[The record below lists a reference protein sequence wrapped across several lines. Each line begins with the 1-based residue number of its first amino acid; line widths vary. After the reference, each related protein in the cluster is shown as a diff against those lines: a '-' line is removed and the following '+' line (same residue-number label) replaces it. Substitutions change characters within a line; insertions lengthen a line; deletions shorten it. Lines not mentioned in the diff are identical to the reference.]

1 MPAIAIFNYR
11 KEKYREIWCL
21 KMFNQIIIIPI
32 NATAEFI
39 RVESRHPVLLLI
51 LKSQEWNSLYIFLWK
66 FSRISQTLNNNVQ
79 VTSLLRIIII
89 F

>member
-21 KMFNQIIIIPI
+21 KMFNQIIIIRI

-51 LKSQEWNSLYIFLWK
+51 LKSQEWNSLYLLMEIFEN
-66 FSRISQTLNNNVQ
+66 IPNVQ

>member
-21 KMFNQIIIIPI
+21 KMFNQIIIIRI

-51 LKSQEWNSLYIFLWK
+51 LKSQEWNSLYLLMEIFEN
-66 FSRISQTLNNNVQ
+66 IPIVE
-79 VTSLLRIIII
+79 
-89 F
+89 

>member
-1 MPAIAIFNYR
+1 MG
-11 KEKYREIWCL
+11 E
-21 KMFNQIIIIPI
+21 MFNQIIIIPI

-66 FSRISQTLNNNVQ
+66 FSRISQT
-79 VTSLLRIIII
+79 
-89 F
+89 FK

>member
-1 MPAIAIFNYR
+1 MG
-11 KEKYREIWCL
+11 E
-21 KMFNQIIIIPI
+21 MFNQIIIIRI

-39 RVESRHPVLLLI
+39 RVKSRHPVLLLI
-51 LKSQEWNSLYIFLWK
+51 LKSQEWNSLYLLMEIFEN
-66 FSRISQTLNNNVQ
+66 IPNVQ